1 MKLNEILS
9 PSIRQAQ
16 KTREQEPLIWQQR
29 LSADSDFCRAV
40 VANGYMS
47 EEQMQ
52 EAVQRYRLGCSRD
65 GGVIFWQID
74 TLGHEYDGKI
84 MYYRPDCHR
93 DHQRHPQWV
102 SNLLKRQFVQRFP
115 EMAAWMPETHH
126 CLFGTHLVSLADGA
140 DDADVLNT
148 NLTNNTNLA
157 VVEAEK
163 TAVILSAHY
172 PQYLWLAAGGLTE
185 LTAQKLF
192 PLRHHRIV
200 LFPDTDPDQT
210 AYKRWYTI
218 AQEAHRLYGLDIHVS
233 SLLERRATAA
243 QKQAKIDLVD
253 FLF

>member
-1 MKLNEILS
+1 MKINEILS
-9 PSIRQAQ
+9 PSIRQVL
-16 KTREQEPLIWQQR
+16 KPHRQEPPLWQQR
-29 LSADSDFCRAV
+29 QSADSDFCRAV
-40 VANGYMS
+40 VANGYMTR
-47 EEQMQ
+47 EQMQ
-52 EAVQRYRLGCSRD
+52 EAVARYRLGCSRS

-74 TLGHEYDGKI
+74 TLEQTCDGKI

-102 SNLLKRQFVQRFP
+102 SNLLKRQFLGRFP
-115 EMAAWMPETHH
+115 EMAPWMPETHH
-126 CLFGTHLVSLADGA
+126 CLFGTHQLSEELIVNSEEFATA
-140 DDADVLNT
+140 RT
-148 NLTNNTNLA
+148 IA

-163 TAVILSAHY
+163 TAVIMSAHY

-200 LFPDTDPDQT
+200 LFPDTDTDQT

-218 AQEAHRLYGLDIHVS
+218 AQEARRLYDLDIHVS
-233 SLLERRATAA
+233 SLLERHATAA

>member
-1 MKLNEILS
+1 MRGASEPPQKL
-9 PSIRQAQ
+9 
-16 KTREQEPLIWQQR
+16 WQQR

-52 EAVQRYRLGCSRD
+52 QAVQRYRLGCSRD

-126 CLFGTHLVSLADGA
+126 CLFGTHLLSLADGA

-172 PQYLWLAAGGLTE
+172 PCATTASCCSLTPTPTRRPTSVGTP
-185 LTAQKLF
+185 LPKRLVASTA
-192 PLRHHRIV
+192 
-200 LFPDTDPDQT
+200 
-210 AYKRWYTI
+210 
-218 AQEAHRLYGLDIHVS
+218 
-233 SLLERRATAA
+233 
-243 QKQAKIDLVD
+243 
-253 FLF
+253 